1 MFGAM
6 NSKQFNLFYFYTMQ
20 WPFYFCFTCYMVL
33 TFFTY
38 IINMTIYTIHAVSSE
53 IARYI
58 SSFYT
63 QREVK
68 FMNPAVMLDNLLH
81 YSSLSNW

>member
-1 MFGAM
+1 MFEAM
-6 NSKQFNLFYFYTMQ
+6 NSKQFNLFSLYTMHR
-20 WPFYFCFTCYMVL
+20 PFYFCFTCYMVL

-38 IINMTIYTIHAVSSE
+38 IINMTIYTIHAVSYE

-58 SSFYT
+58 SSFHT

-68 FMNPAVMLDNLLH
+68 FMNPAVTLVILL
-81 YSSLSNW
+81 YYFSLSNW